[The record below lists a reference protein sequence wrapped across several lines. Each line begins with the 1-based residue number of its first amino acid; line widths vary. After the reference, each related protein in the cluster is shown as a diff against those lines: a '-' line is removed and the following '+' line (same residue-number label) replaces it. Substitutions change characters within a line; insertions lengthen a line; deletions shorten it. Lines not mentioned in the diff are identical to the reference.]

1 MPRKTKI
8 IFISVFIF
16 VGVILLGIYF
26 YNKSKNTTRTGGE
39 TSFYQKFNPFGTSK
53 NVNNEGDTNTDENTN
68 TQNNIVKNS
77 PKLHKLTD
85 FAVSGATFLEDERT
99 LPVKESTAETTKI
112 EPTTEIVPSLRYVE
126 RATGHIYQ
134 MYLDNKVTGKISNST
149 ILSVYET
156 IFNSK
161 ANSMIYRYVASDD
174 KTITSFITSLGGKS
188 NFLNDNILQIS
199 LSPDKNKFFSL
210 IKNKNGVLGTI
221 KSFEE
226 TKTSQV
232 FTSAFSE
239 WLPQWVTEQSIYM
252 TTKPSYL
259 VDGSVFS
266 LNISNGTLTKLFG
279 GVTGLTTLANKDS
292 TNILYG
298 ASMDI
303 GPRLNV
309 FNIKNHTSID
319 LDKYGL
325 PEKCIWSNDN
335 INVYCA
341 IPSRIVGNQYPDF
354 WYQGLISFDD
364 FFVKINTETKSVSTL
379 ANSVE
384 EGTPVDGIN
393 LFLSKKEDKLFFI
406 NKKDYTLW
414 SLDL

>member
-325 PEKCIWSNDN
+325 PEKCVWSSDN